1 MKTVTLLTAVTLFTS
16 DAFAHCAGLG
26 SASDGSCNIFI
37 GELFVLVRSLAACTI
52 LTLLKESF

>member
-37 GELFVLVRSLAACTI
+37 SKFRGNFLFWCVA
-52 LTLLKESF
+52 